1 MHLFVVPNPG
11 PAHALYF
18 GTYEYTKEHM
28 SKYIINNQVNY
39 VLAATT
45 ATLIHDAISN
55 PTEVVKQRLQMY
67 NSPYKSVM
75 QCARTI
81 YRQEGFRAFYRSYT
95 TQLVMNLPYQ
105 AIHFTTYEFFQN
117 MFNQERNYNP
127 LVHSFAGGAAGAAA
141 AAFTTPLDV
150 CKTLLNTQE
159 AGVGQ
164 TTGLSD
170 AIRKIYRAKGVLG
183 FFKGMQA
190 RVLYQMPATAICWST
205 YEFFKYILSRT
216 HKIKPPATSIGLSAT
231 SVEKVRDEANKISLR
246 LACSKLQATNTDSNT
261 TQNNTELPKS
271 TRETTTTELP
281 PRELPAMSG
290 AGIYGALS
298 YNTMHQHHD
307 INKIT
312 NLTDTRRSS

>member
-1 MHLFVVPNPG
+1 
-11 PAHALYF
+11 
-18 GTYEYTKEHM
+18 M
-28 SKYIINNQVNY
+28 SNYISNNQVNY

-67 NSPYKSVM
+67 NSPYKSVFD
-75 QCARTI
+75 CARTV
-81 YRQEGFRAFYRSYT
+81 YRLEGFRAFYRSYS

-117 MFNQERNYNP
+117 MFNKERAYNP
-127 LVHSFAGGAAGAAA
+127 LVHSMAGGAAGAAA

-159 AGVGQ
+159 PGVGQ
-164 TTGLSD
+164 TTGLVD
-170 AIRKIYRAKGVLG
+170 AIRKIYRAKGMAG

-205 YEFFKYILSRT
+205 YEFFKYILTRT
-216 HKIKPPATSIGLSAT
+216 HKIKPPTHINLSVDTTA
-231 SVEKVRDEANKISLR
+231 VEKVRDEANKISLR
-246 LACSKLQATNTDSNT
+246 ICTAKLQASGESGSSNT
-261 TQNNTELPKS
+261 TEITPQQPSTPSQPKAVS
-271 TRETTTTELP
+271 TDTGL

-298 YNTMHQHHD
+298 FNTMHQHHD
-307 INKIT
+307 ISKIA
-312 NLTDTRRSS
+312 NVTDTRRIS